1 MVLYQDIARAV
12 TMVVKGAFPS
22 VHIYGDEVKEGY
34 KKPSFFIGILP
45 VSSINHTK
53 NIKEEQLLIT
63 VDYFSNTK
71 DSLENYRVMQELKVA
86 FGQVLGVENRKFT
99 IQETSTQKVG
109 GDGDI
114 YQFTFDIN
122 YYELACNEPDSVLVG
137 DIIYK
142 KKGSDEW
149 VYHQ

>member
-63 VDYFSNTK
+63 VDSFSNTK

-109 GDGDI
+109 EDGDI

>member
-109 GDGDI
+109 EDGDI

-122 YYELACNEPDSVLVG
+122 YYELVCNEYDSVLAG
-137 DIIYK
+137 EIIYK
-142 KKGSDEW
+142 KKGSD
-149 VYHQ
+149 